1 MMTDA
6 DAVTL
11 EAQLDDDE
19 ANVDIA
25 KAVSARHS
33 IARKYVMRIRRRNPA
48 ATPEDV
54 IKMLERHYST
64 SISAAGAAIAAG
76 SIAAEVGI
84 ALIPGGGVAAAGIKT
99 AGKQAAKKTVQE
111 AAKITAKEAAKLAAK
126 NVAMGAAKTGA
137 QRFAALLPAGDQQLQ
152 FEITAI
158 FGLALADIH
167 GMDLD
172 QDQSHAL
179 VYGLTNDRV
188 SQQQIAVMATDVA
201 KMSPEGVVGVGHKIA
216 AGSGD
221 WSHWATTLADT
232 LPSGAAQ
239 SLVRT
244 MQTGQLDTVRE
255 TLTGKQQSAIE
266 YGVGALTGGVSR
278 FVFGRDV
285 VVAARAAFPD
295 APDEFPAHL
304 ALHEKAKPDTDD
316 RETEPNCALAAL
328 EDAAK
333 STGSW
338 ISGTANTVGEGVS
351 AGAASVGTGVV
362 SAAAAVSRPFRSV
375 DIDGDG
381 IADEPQALAA
391 VKGLGGALAGAADAA
406 GGRVAGLFK
415 SKKRGTTEVPKKAY
429 EENEKAS
436 SATAPGA

>member
-1 MMTDA
+1 MTESE
-6 DAVTL
+6 AVTL
-11 EAQLDDDE
+11 ETQLDDEE
-19 ANVDIA
+19 ANSDIA

-33 IARKYVMRIRRRNPA
+33 IARKYVMRIRRRRPE
-48 ATPEDV
+48 ATPSEV
-54 IKMLERHYST
+54 IKLLERHYST
-64 SISAAGAAIAAG
+64 SITAAGAAITAG

-84 ALIPGGGVAAAGIKT
+84 AFIPGGGVAAAGLKT
-99 AGKQAAKKTVQE
+99 AGKQAAKKTVQV
-111 AAKITAKEAAKLAAK
+111 TAKEAAQVAAK
-126 NVAMGAAKTGA
+126 NMAMGAAKNGA
-137 QRFAALLPAGDQQLQ
+137 QRVAALLPAGDQQLQ
-152 FEITAI
+152 FEITAV

-172 QDQSHAL
+172 QDQAHAL

-188 SQQQIAVMATDVA
+188 SQQQIAVMASDVA
-201 KMSPEGVVGVGHKIA
+201 KTSSEGVVGVGHKFA
-216 AGSGD
+216 AASGD

-244 MQTGQLDTVRE
+244 IQTGQLDTVRE
-255 TLTGKQQSAIE
+255 TLSGKQQSAIE

-285 VVAARAAFPD
+285 VEAARAAFPD

-304 ALHEKAKPDTDD
+304 ALHEKAKDDSDD
-316 RETEPNCALAAL
+316 REVEPNRALAAL
-328 EDAAK
+328 EEAAK

-338 ISGTANTVGEGVS
+338 ISDTAGTVGGGVVL
-351 AGAASVGTGVV
+351 GAATVGTGVA

-375 DIDGDG
+375 DVDGDG
-381 IADEPQALAA
+381 IADEPQALAV
-391 VKGLGGALAGAADAA
+391 VKGFGGALAGAADAA

-415 SKKRGTTEVPKKAY
+415 SKKRSTAEAP
-429 EENEKAS
+429 EKA
-436 SATAPGA
+436 TEEEQ